1 MVIAAL
7 AAGVPPALA
16 QSGPLNATYTEK
28 FVGPQGQPACPD
40 DAFSC
45 GSGTAAGLGAFTIQA
60 TFDDT
65 CGCIVRTLD
74 FSDGSTLVLDE
85 IGTGFTD
92 PGNSG
97 SSNAS
102 PKSDGHPGS
111 HRLSWTVAAGTGA
124 FAGATGS
131 GTDDFTAAGAAGT
144 GSITGTITVP

>member
-28 FVGPQGQPACPD
+28 FVGPQGHPACPG

-45 GSGTAAGLGAFTIQA
+45 GTGTAAGLGAFTIQA
-60 TFDDT
+60 AFDDS
-65 CGCIVRTLD
+65 CGCVVRTLD
-74 FSDGSTLVLDE
+74 FSDGSTLGLTE
-85 IGTGFTD
+85 IGAGFTT

-102 PKSDGHPGS
+102 PNSEGHPGS
-111 HRLSWTVAAGTGA
+111 HTLSWTVTAGTGA

-131 GTDDFTAAGAAGT
+131 GTDDFTAAGLVGT
-144 GSITGTITVP
+144 GSITGSIVVS